1 MRIYGRPVFCTTYC
15 GLLLLFSSRYIFFSH
30 YFYTLLLFT
39 LPLLS
44 RLLLRLLIFL
54 CYHSFHAA
62 TLFALLFF
70 FALLLLLSHCYSFP
84 VVLLALFFLSPFKQ
98 LLANLYCSSRTTIP
112 DPFTLL
118 LLCFVWL
125 VWYFP
130 CPCHVLVG
138 VQRPDTNSTT
148 KCEFFCIFSIFLRFF
163 LLLLHGWLMHR

>member
-1 MRIYGRPVFCTTYC
+1 LP
-15 GLLLLFSSRYIFFSH
+15 LFSHRF
-30 YFYTLLLFT
+30 
-39 LPLLS
+39 
-44 RLLLRLLIFL
+44 
-54 CYHSFHAA
+54 
-62 TLFALLFF
+62 FF

-118 LLCFVWL
+118 VLCFVWL

-148 KCEFFCIFSIFLRFF
+148 KCEFFCIFSKNLRFYYYCCMD
-163 LLLLHGWLMHR
+163 GWCPAKHSG

>member
-1 MRIYGRPVFCTTYC
+1 MGAQCFAQHIVGYGCCFRHAILLALFLYIIAFLTSTPLSTTPQVVD
-15 GLLLLFSSRYIFFSH
+15 LLM
-30 YFYTLLLFT
+30 

-44 RLLLRLLIFL
+44 
-54 CYHSFHAA
+54 CCHSFRIA
-62 TLFALLFF
+62 FF
-70 FALLLLLSHCYSFP
+70 FALLLLSHCYSFH
-84 VVLLALFFLSPFKQ
+84 VVLLALFFLSRFKQ

-148 KCEFFCIFSIFLRFF
+148 KCEFFCMFSIFLRFL
-163 LLLLHGWLMHR
+163 LLLLHRWLMHS